1 MCVGHEERV
10 TGERRTRN
18 TACPAS
24 HWLNT
29 HKKAKTAGWYFIT
42 WPVQDLNVFAFD
54 QFQGELREK
63 LRRAQSEE
71 EKEALVREYSEK
83 MSKVQEDIEQQKQRK
98 LRDVRKLLKEERV
111 RRKKELYKYVLQS
124 FVCIFSLGF
133 PSSNN
138 LVIALARES

>member
-1 MCVGHEERV
+1 MIV
-10 TGERRTRN
+10 
-18 TACPAS
+18 
-24 HWLNT
+24 
-29 HKKAKTAGWYFIT
+29 
-42 WPVQDLNVFAFD
+42 FD

-71 EKEALVREYSEK
+71 EKEALVQEYSEK

-124 FVCIFSLGF
+124 FFFSF
-133 PSSNN
+133 ISVPSMTT
-138 LVIALARES
+138 

>member
-1 MCVGHEERV
+1 MIV
-10 TGERRTRN
+10 
-18 TACPAS
+18 
-24 HWLNT
+24 
-29 HKKAKTAGWYFIT
+29 
-42 WPVQDLNVFAFD
+42 FD

-71 EKEALVREYSEK
+71 EKEALVQEYSEK

-124 FVCIFSLGF
+124 FFFSF
-133 PSSNN
+133 VSVPSMTT
-138 LVIALARES
+138 

>member
-1 MCVGHEERV
+1 M
-10 TGERRTRN
+10 
-18 TACPAS
+18 
-24 HWLNT
+24 
-29 HKKAKTAGWYFIT
+29 I
-42 WPVQDLNVFAFD
+42 VFY

-71 EKEALVREYSEK
+71 EKEALFQEYSEK

-124 FVCIFSLGF
+124 FFFSF
-133 PSSNN
+133 VSVPSMTS
-138 LVIALARES
+138 

>member
-1 MCVGHEERV
+1 MIV
-10 TGERRTRN
+10 
-18 TACPAS
+18 
-24 HWLNT
+24 
-29 HKKAKTAGWYFIT
+29 
-42 WPVQDLNVFAFD
+42 FD

-71 EKEALVREYSEK
+71 EKEALVYEYSEK

-124 FVCIFSLGF
+124 FFFFHL
-133 PSSNN
+133 
-138 LVIALARES
+138 LVFHQ

>member
-1 MCVGHEERV
+1 MIV
-10 TGERRTRN
+10 
-18 TACPAS
+18 
-24 HWLNT
+24 
-29 HKKAKTAGWYFIT
+29 
-42 WPVQDLNVFAFD
+42 FD

-71 EKEALVREYSEK
+71 EKEALFQEYSEK

-124 FVCIFSLGF
+124 FFFSF
-133 PSSNN
+133 VSVPSMTS
-138 LVIALARES
+138 

>member
-1 MCVGHEERV
+1 MIV
-10 TGERRTRN
+10 
-18 TACPAS
+18 
-24 HWLNT
+24 
-29 HKKAKTAGWYFIT
+29 
-42 WPVQDLNVFAFD
+42 FD

-71 EKEALVREYSEK
+71 EKEALVQEYSEK

-124 FVCIFSLGF
+124 FFFFSF
-133 PSSNN
+133 VSVPSMTT
-138 LVIALARES
+138 

>member
-1 MCVGHEERV
+1 MIV
-10 TGERRTRN
+10 
-18 TACPAS
+18 
-24 HWLNT
+24 
-29 HKKAKTAGWYFIT
+29 
-42 WPVQDLNVFAFD
+42 FD

-71 EKEALVREYSEK
+71 EKEALVQEYSEK

-124 FVCIFSLGF
+124 FFFSF
-133 PSSNN
+133 VSVPSMTS
-138 LVIALARES
+138 

>member
-1 MCVGHEERV
+1 MI
-10 TGERRTRN
+10 
-18 TACPAS
+18 
-24 HWLNT
+24 
-29 HKKAKTAGWYFIT
+29 F
-42 WPVQDLNVFAFD
+42 FD

-71 EKEALVREYSEK
+71 EKEALVQEYSEK

-124 FVCIFSLGF
+124 FFFSFIGV
-133 PSSNN
+133 PSMTT
-138 LVIALARES
+138 

>member
-1 MCVGHEERV
+1 MIV
-10 TGERRTRN
+10 
-18 TACPAS
+18 
-24 HWLNT
+24 
-29 HKKAKTAGWYFIT
+29 
-42 WPVQDLNVFAFD
+42 FD

-71 EKEALVREYSEK
+71 EKEALVQEYSEK

-124 FVCIFSLGF
+124 FFFQL
-133 PSSNN
+133 
-138 LVIALARES
+138 LAFHQ

>member
-1 MCVGHEERV
+1 MIV
-10 TGERRTRN
+10 
-18 TACPAS
+18 
-24 HWLNT
+24 
-29 HKKAKTAGWYFIT
+29 
-42 WPVQDLNVFAFD
+42 FD

-71 EKEALVREYSEK
+71 EKEALVQEYSEK

-124 FVCIFSLGF
+124 FFFSF
-133 PSSNN
+133 VSVPSKTT
-138 LVIALARES
+138 

>member
-1 MCVGHEERV
+1 MIV
-10 TGERRTRN
+10 
-18 TACPAS
+18 
-24 HWLNT
+24 
-29 HKKAKTAGWYFIT
+29 
-42 WPVQDLNVFAFD
+42 FD

-71 EKEALVREYSEK
+71 EKEALVQEYSEK

-124 FVCIFSLGF
+124 FFFFFHL
-133 PSSNN
+133 
-138 LVIALARES
+138 LVFHQ

>member
-1 MCVGHEERV
+1 MIV
-10 TGERRTRN
+10 
-18 TACPAS
+18 
-24 HWLNT
+24 
-29 HKKAKTAGWYFIT
+29 
-42 WPVQDLNVFAFD
+42 FD

-71 EKEALVREYSEK
+71 EKEALVQEYSEK

-124 FVCIFSLGF
+124 FFSSF
-133 PSSNN
+133 VSVPSMTT
-138 LVIALARES
+138 